1 MLIDNTMAFQSDVSL
16 SFASN
21 SKKTSIKHNERR
33 TKEDALKL
41 VNKDSHINPDLT
53 DENLVLV
60 SKPIK
65 RVYSEVFG
73 EAVKAYNQKQRRKDR
88 RIKDFYSKVWHSK
101 NLDPQKEFIVQ
112 VGRKDEP
119 LSADPKRNR
128 DLQKQ
133 ILTKYFKAF
142 EQTYPQLHPYSA
154 SIHVDEEGA
163 PHLHLC
169 VVPEATGYK
178 RGISKQPSF
187 SKALGLKSVDD
198 FKAFCEDNRKL
209 LLDAT
214 NEVLGTD
221 LKRRNVGTHTY
232 QMPDEYRHL
241 MAEANQKKEEA
252 EEVLSDAQ
260 EQAKEIISRAETKAK
275 TKSEVNA
282 EVARYRE
289 NEMSKVDKEVV
300 AYKQGKLSQVDREV
314 KTYKSKVADEVKTYK
329 VDEKNKADSDLKI
342 YRASV
347 KADIDSEKLDAD
359 QKLAEATQ
367 KFTEALAKEN
377 ELNTRERDL
386 ADRELMLKN
395 KQEALNEES
404 QNLDDR
410 EEKLNRREK
419 YLDHLENALKEK
431 IDAFNEH
438 MTKTFRQ
445 LGELTKEKLKK
456 LNVWAH
462 EQEQMQITLDDL
474 NQHKDQQL

>member
-1 MLIDNTMAFQSDVSL
+1 MAFQSDVSL

-33 TKEDALKL
+33 TKEDAMKL
-41 VNKDSHINPDLT
+41 VNKDNHINPDLT

-73 EAVKAYNQKQRRKDR
+73 EAVKVYNQKQRRKDR

-119 LSADPKRNR
+119 LSTDPKRNR

-142 EQTYPQLHPYSA
+142 EQTYPQLHTYSA

-178 RGISKQPSF
+178 RGVAKQPSF

-241 MAEANQKKEEA
+241 MAEVNEDRQEAKETLA
-252 EEVLSDAQ
+252 DAQ

-289 NEMSKVDKEVV
+289 TKMTQVDKEVV
-300 AYKQGKLSQVDREV
+300 AYKQETLSQVDKEV
-314 KTYKSKVADEVKTYK
+314 KAYEKGKKSKVDNEVETY
-329 VDEKNKADSDLKI
+329 EKNKKMQVDDRLKA
-342 YRASV
+342 YETGV
-347 KADIDSEKLDAD
+347 KAEIDSEKLDTD

-395 KQEALNEES
+395 KQEALNEQS

-445 LGELTKEKLKK
+445 LGKLTKEKLKK

-474 NQHKDQQL
+474 NQQNKKDQL

>member
-1 MLIDNTMAFQSDVSL
+1 MIIDNTTAFQRDVSL

-21 SKKTSIKHNERR
+21 SKKTSIKHNER
-33 TKEDALKL
+33 TAESVKHLE
-41 VNKDSHINPDLT
+41 NKDHHINPDLT
-53 DENLVLV
+53 SENVILV

-65 RVYSEVFG
+65 KVYSEVFG
-73 EAVKAYNQKQRRKDR
+73 EAVEAYNKKQRRKDR

-101 NLDPQKEFIVQ
+101 NLDAQKEFIVQ

-119 LSADPKRNR
+119 LSTDPKRNR

-142 EQTYPQLHPYSA
+142 EQTYPQLHTYSA

-198 FKAFCEDNRKL
+198 FKTFCDDNRQL
-209 LLDAT
+209 LLEST
-214 NEVLGTD
+214 NEILGTK
-221 LKRRNVGTHTY
+221 LKRRKVGTHTY

-252 EEVLSDAQ
+252 KETLADAQ

-282 EVARYRE
+282 EVARYQE

-342 YRASV
+342 YKTSI
-347 KADIDSEKLDAD
+347 KAEIDSEKLDAD
-359 QKLAEATQ
+359 QKLADANR
-367 KFTEALAKEN
+367 KFTEALAKET
-377 ELNTRERDL
+377 ELSTREREL